1 MPLTA
6 KEINKKIKP
15 TDEEQ
20 WIKVAEGSGCYLVV
34 SKSAKARKRFV
45 GMSRI
50 GLPKGKRPYKVTLGF
65 WGSDFK
71 KPSEVLE
78 KWEEMKR
85 WGKENNCD
93 LRKYGER
100 LNLNKSD
107 TTVEEVFNKFYEWKR
122 QHIKDPSRTYRN
134 RLNQILNYLPDG
146 MLVDELA
153 GGKGTQLIK
162 QLVIDPS
169 IAKGHPKQAK
179 RYRRFLNNIFDYAV
193 ADGLIDENNIPLR
206 LNKPFP
212 FERNIKPEE
221 PHPYLQ
227 WDEFRSKLIPDLNQN
242 ACNADRLVE
251 LATKGLLL
259 MATRAS
265 VVVSMEWSWFDGDKN
280 CWVIP
285 ADTEGLKRDF
295 GDTTNDH
302 FIPHTP
308 QLERL
313 MNELYAINGN
323 QKYIFFS
330 PYKGNNP
337 YLSKQTPNDHLKNLG
352 YGKNGIR
359 GSQDAHGFRHIATN
373 ACIDEGGYDEKMV
386 SRCLGHLHNDGA
398 IGHYDFAERIKPRRE
413 IHEFWNQLLITEGLT
428 I

>member
-6 KEINKKIKP
+6 KWIDRQPAKEK
-15 TDEEQ
+15 EQ
-20 WIKVAEGSGCYLVV
+20 WIPVADGSGCYLVI

-50 GLPKGKRPYKVTLGF
+50 GLPKGKRPYKVPLGF
-65 WGSDFK
+65 WGTDFK
-71 KPSEVLE
+71 KPSEVLQ

-100 LNLNKSD
+100 LNLNKSE
-107 TTVEEVFNKFYEWKR
+107 TTLEEVFNKFYEWKK
-122 QHIKDPSRTYRN
+122 QHIKDSDGTYRN

-153 GGKGTQLIK
+153 GYEGTQLIK
-162 QLVIDPS
+162 EIVLNPS
-169 IAKGHPKQAK
+169 IAKGHPKQAM
-179 RYRRFLNNIFDYAV
+179 RHRRFLNNIFDYAV
-193 ADGLIDENNIPLR
+193 ADRLIHPDRIPFQ

-212 FERNIKPEE
+212 FEANLPKEE
-221 PHPYLQ
+221 PHPHLS
-227 WDEFRSKLIPDLNQN
+227 WDECRSKLIPDLNQN
-242 ACNADRLVE
+242 HCNADRLVD
-251 LATKGLLL
+251 LATKAVLL
-259 MATRAS
+259 MPTRVSA
-265 VVVSMEWSWFDGDKN
+265 VVSMEWSWLDADKK

-285 ADTEGLKRDF
+285 ADTTGVKRSF

-302 FIPHTP
+302 YIPHTP
-308 QLERL
+308 QLETL
-313 MNELYAINGN
+313 MNALYAINGK

-330 PYKGNNP
+330 PYKGSNP

-359 GSQDAHGFRHIATN
+359 GKQDAHGFRHLATN
-373 ACIDEGGYDEKMV
+373 TLVDEGGFDEKMV

-398 IGHYDFAERIKPRRE
+398 IGHYDFAERIQQRRE
-413 IHEFWNQLLITEGLT
+413 IHEYWNQLLIKEGLR